1 MEQKR
6 KTRTSKLNP
15 NNPDEENVVIF
26 VCSVVVV
33 QNHRLL
39 KMVPKGL
46 KQVLLICIALF
57 LTVAV
62 EARSR
67 RNPACNED
75 QQKKMTEEFN
85 LCLNKFT
92 KEHHEATG
100 KATTAE
106 QYQVRIQSLFVVTE
120 KTQPYYLFNHLLWIP
135 KK

>member
-1 MEQKR
+1 
-6 KTRTSKLNP
+6 
-15 NNPDEENVVIF
+15 
-26 VCSVVVV
+26 
-33 QNHRLL
+33 
-39 KMVPKGL
+39 MVPKGL

-106 QYQVRIQSLFVVTE
+106 QYQVRIQSWFVVTE

-135 KK
+135 KKKLIYVR